1 MALNDTKTKN
11 DMQDIKYVEEAEE
24 SVSTETDADRVAEEK
39 ALVRK
44 IDIALLP
51 CIWIMYLLSYM
62 DRTNIGNA
70 KVAGMTEDLNMS
82 SDQYSIALVVFF
94 ITYVVFEVPSNLILA
109 KTKPSIF
116 LPTIMFLWVCDKVQ
130 RLASRS
136 TLTRERA
143 PQPCVWQSSRTM
155 DNS

>member
-1 MALNDTKTKN
+1 MSSFEPSKN

-62 DRTNIGNA
+62 DVRHPHT
-70 KVAGMTEDLNMS
+70 
-82 SDQYSIALVVFF
+82 QYS
-94 ITYVVFEVPSNLILA
+94 
-109 KTKPSIF
+109 
-116 LPTIMFLWVCDKVQ
+116 W
-130 RLASRS
+130 ASS
-136 TLTRERA
+136 
-143 PQPCVWQSSRTM
+143 
-155 DNS
+155 